1 MTDWTRLAGGG
12 ESLNAVTKVSTVR
25 VPKAGEMVAA
35 QLRRQIVL
43 GELKEGDQLPSES
56 VLMEQFGVSRPT
68 LREAFRILE
77 AEGAIIVRR
86 GVRGGARVQVPGISV
101 AARHIGLLLQYRSAL
116 QSDVYEVCG
125 GAWRARASARRAAGP
140 RTSADLARLQ
150 EVLDRH
156 RESLDDPG
164 ASIAADAEF
173 HRMIVE
179 MSGSE
184 TLQILVGMLTNI
196 IRAGDRSY
204 AESHDWQHEQ
214 ELAKLAIR
222 AHTRLVELIRK
233 RSGEEAEELWRKHLA
248 ESAKVVLGDR
258 STATVVELLS

>member
-1 MTDWTRLAGGG
+1 
-12 ESLNAVTKVSTVR
+12 
-25 VPKAGEMVAA
+25 MVAA

-77 AEGAIIVRR
+77 AAGAIT
-86 GVRGGARVQVPGISV
+86 VRGGARVQVPDISV
-101 AARHIGLLLQYRSAL
+101 AARHIGLLLQYRGAL
-116 QSDVYEVCG
+116 LSDVYEV
-125 GAWRARASARRAAGP
+125 RAVLEPAAARMAARR

-173 HRMIVE
+173 HRLIVE

-196 IRAGDRSY
+196 IREGDRSY
-204 AESHDWQHEQ
+204 PESHDWQHEQ
-214 ELAKLAIR
+214 ELAKIAIR

>member
-1 MTDWTRLAGGG
+1 M
-12 ESLNAVTKVSTVR
+12 NAMRGVSTVR

-35 QLRRQIVL
+35 HLRRQIIR

-56 VLMEQFGVSRPT
+56 VLMEEFGVSRPT

-77 AEGAIIVRR
+77 AEGAITVRR
-86 GVRGGARVQVPGISV
+86 GVRGGARVQVPDIGV
-101 AARHIGLLLQYRSAL
+101 AARHVGLLLQHRGTL
-116 QSDVYEVCG
+116 LSDVYEV
-125 GAWRARASARRAAGP
+125 RAILEPAAARMAAKR

-150 EVLDRH
+150 EALNRH
-156 RESLDDPG
+156 REAMEDPG
-164 ASIAADAEF
+164 GAFAADAEF
-173 HRMIVE
+173 HRLVME
-179 MSGSE
+179 LSGNE
-184 TLQILVGMLTNI
+184 TLQVLAAMVSDI
-196 IRAGDRSY
+196 IREGDRAY

-214 ELAKLAIR
+214 ELEKIALR

-258 STATVVELLS
+258 TSATVVELLS

>member
-1 MTDWTRLAGGG
+1 MSA
-12 ESLNAVTKVSTVR
+12 NAVTRNSTVR

-43 GELKEGDQLPSES
+43 GELKEGDQLPPES

-77 AEGAIIVRR
+77 AEGAITVRR
-86 GVRGGARVQVPGISV
+86 GVRGGARVQVPDISV
-101 AARHIGLLLQYRSAL
+101 AARHIGLLLQYRGAL
-116 QSDVYEVCG
+116 LSDVYEV
-125 GAWRARASARRAAGP
+125 RAVLEPAAARMAAKR

-150 EVLDRH
+150 EVLDKH
-156 RESLDDPG
+156 RESIDDPG
-164 ASIAADAEF
+164 ATGATIAADAEF
-173 HRMIVE
+173 RRLIAE

-184 TLQILVGMLTNI
+184 TLQILVGILTNI

-214 ELAKLAIR
+214 ELAKIAIR
-222 AHTRLVELIRK
+222 AQTRLVELIRK
-233 RSGEEAEELWRKHLA
+233 RSGDEAEEFWRKHLA

-258 STATVVELLS
+258 TTATVVELLS

>member
-1 MTDWTRLAGGG
+1 M
-12 ESLNAVTKVSTVR
+12 NAVTGNSTVR

-35 QLRRQIVL
+35 QVRRQIVL

-77 AEGAIIVRR
+77 AEGAIAVRR
-86 GVRGGARVQVPGISV
+86 GVRGGARVQVPGIAV
-101 AARHIGLLLQYRSAL
+101 AARHIGLLLQYRGAL
-116 QSDVYEVCG
+116 LSDVYEV
-125 GAWRARASARRAAGP
+125 RAVLEPAAARMAAKR
-140 RTSADLARLQ
+140 RTSADLARLH

-156 RESLDDPG
+156 RGSIEPS

-173 HRMIVE
+173 HRLIVE

-196 IRAGDRSY
+196 IREGDRSY
-204 AESHDWQHEQ
+204 AESHDWRHEQ
-214 ELAKLAIR
+214 ELAKIAIR

-233 RSGEEAEELWRKHLA
+233 RSGDEAEELWRKHLA

-258 STATVVELLS
+258 TSATVVELLS